1 MPDDRHED
9 RPDHDEEQVGGAHLP
24 TAGDEASPE
33 ALVEPATAATADDQ
47 DDQED
52 WEGQAEEPDDDV
64 DGFDGDATPSPRPR
78 PRTGWERLS
87 ETFLRPATPPGQR
100 PQPEKVDFASMTDDE
115 KRARISQIDPTE
127 RKVGLAASVL
137 AAVLAL
143 AYTVPY
149 MVGKISVATTV
160 KPVHKT
166 CTTHYVYEAST
177 KTCNGVLPASHYVF
191 YLVLWLVFAIGIY
204 VTVRISRRAP
214 MAFAIV
220 LTGLAFGT
228 VIIMLPYVVVGG
240 WLLLRAYRTQKYGS
254 PTAKAPVEG
263 YVKPPPKG
271 SRPAGSAAASRGGT
285 GAGSRNTTR
294 RRRRGEPEPT
304 PGARQPPAAS
314 KRYTP
319 KSPPKRKVPPPG

>member
-1 MPDDRHED
+1 MADDRSEHRSDREAGR
-9 RPDHDEEQVGGAHLP
+9 RPDGTDAP
-24 TAGDEASPE
+24 TGTDGTPPE
-33 ALVEPATAATADDQ
+33 DAVEPATADDQ
-47 DDQED
+47 APATDRDQTAADLDDLD
-52 WEGQAEEPDDDV
+52 PD
-64 DGFDGDATPSPRPR
+64 GTGGDASPSPRPR

-87 ETFLRPATPPGQR
+87 ETFLRPASPPGQR
-100 PQPEKVDFASMTDDE
+100 PAPEKVDFAAMTDDE

-127 RKVGLAASVL
+127 RKVGLAASVM

-143 AYTVPY
+143 VYTVPY
-149 MVGKISVATTV
+149 MVAKISVVTTV

-166 CTTHYVYEAST
+166 CTTHFTYVASS
-177 KTCNGVLPASHYVF
+177 KSCNGPLPASHYVF
-191 YLVLWLVFAIGIY
+191 YLVLWLVFAAAIY
-204 VTVRISRRAP
+204 VTVRINRRAP

-254 PTAKAPVEG
+254 PTAKAPLEG

-271 SRPAGSAAASRGGT
+271 SRAAGPAARA
-285 GAGSRNTTR
+285 GAGGGAGPRNTTR
-294 RRRRGEPEPT
+294 RRRRGEPEPD

-319 KSPPKRKVPPPG
+319 KAPPRKKVPPPG

>member
-9 RPDHDEEQVGGAHLP
+9 QPDHDEDRVRDAQA
-24 TAGDEASPE
+24 TADAV
-33 ALVEPATAATADDQ
+33 ATAPATASGETASAGETAPAPAT
-47 DDQED
+47 
-52 WEGQAEEPDDDV
+52 
-64 DGFDGDATPSPRPR
+64 R

-87 ETFLRPATPPGQR
+87 ETFLRPPNPPGQR
-100 PQPEKVDFASMTDDE
+100 RPVAETVDFASMTDDE

-143 AYTVPY
+143 AYTIPY
-149 MVGKISVATTV
+149 MVAKISVVTTV
-160 KPVHKT
+160 KPVHET
-166 CTTHYVYEAST
+166 CTTHFTYVAST

-191 YLVLWLVFAIGIY
+191 YLVLWLVFAAAIY
-204 VTVRISRRAP
+204 VTVRIGRRAP

-240 WLLLRAYRTQKYGS
+240 WLLLRAYRTQKNGS
-254 PTAKAPVEG
+254 PTAKVPLEG

-271 SRPAGSAAASRGGT
+271 SRAAGT
-285 GAGSRNTTR
+285 GAGARSAAGPGGRNSTR
-294 RRRRGEPEPT
+294 RRRRGQPEPEP
-304 PGARQPPAAS
+304 GVRQPPAAS

-319 KSPPKRKVPPPG
+319 KSPPRKKVPPPG